1 MDVSTDAVV
10 GLLHVLAH
18 KGEGVGHGQHREQ
31 LVLLRLVVEDLG
43 LWLSVGHVY
52 IQPGLERSPGGLQD
66 S

>member
-10 GLLHVLAH
+10 GLLHVLAN
-18 KGEGVGHGQHREQ
+18 KGEGVGHGQHGEQ

-43 LWLSVGHVY
+43 LRLPV
-52 IQPGLERSPGGLQD
+52 ERSGQTFLIPH